1 MKEWFKARNVW
12 GAGILSLTDEE
23 AGRFVKALWK
33 YTMTGETVELSGAE
47 KSIMAIAMMTLTADE
62 EAANA
67 LSATRAAAG
76 SKGGLQKVA
85 NLANATF
92 TTPIVANDSNCLNKN
107 KNKNIEKEKEKEI
120 NNAFDRFWEAYP
132 RKEAKQTAKKAFEK
146 LNPDKALLQTM
157 LEAIERFKGSAQWQ
171 EENGRFIPH
180 PATWINQRRWEDDLP
195 AASGPKAGQAVGK
208 ILPAQQYTQRDYSGF
223 AEDADD
229 ALERAAQYMA

>member
-12 GAGILSLTDEE
+12 GAGILSMTDEE

-33 YTMTGETVELSGAE
+33 YTMTGETIELSGAE

-92 TTPIVANDSNCLNKN
+92 VTPIVANDSNSFKKN
-107 KNKNIEKEKEKEI
+107 KNKNIEKEKEI
-120 NNAFDRFWEAYP
+120 NNAFDRFWNAYP

-146 LNPDKALLQTM
+146 LNPDEALLMTM
-157 LEAIERFKGSAQWQ
+157 LEAIQRFKETSQWK

-180 PATWINQRRWEDDLP
+180 PATWINQRRWEDDP
-195 AASGPKAGQAVGK
+195 PKAKSHSAK
-208 ILPAQQYTQRDYSGF
+208 IVHAQDYDQRDYSGK
-223 AEDADD
+223 EETMEEV
-229 ALERAAQYMA
+229 LERLTGMGVIE

>member
-12 GAGILSLTDEE
+12 GAGILSLTEEE

-33 YTMTGETVELSGAE
+33 YTMTGETIELSGAE

-92 TTPIVANDSNCLNKN
+92 ATQIVANDSKCFNKNKNKN
-107 KNKNIEKEKEKEI
+107 KNKNIEKEKEI

-132 RKEAKQTAKKAFEK
+132 RKEAKQTAKRAFEK
-146 LNPDKALLQTM
+146 LNPDEALLQTM
-157 LEAIERFKGSAQWQ
+157 LEAVERSKGTAQWK

-180 PATWINQRRWEDDLP
+180 PATWINQRRWEDEVKGGTGNGESTGS
-195 AASGPKAGQAVGK
+195 SGSFEGK
-208 ILPAQQYTQRDYSGF
+208 VQSAYSF
-223 AEDADD
+223 LEAE
-229 ALERAAQYMA
+229 L